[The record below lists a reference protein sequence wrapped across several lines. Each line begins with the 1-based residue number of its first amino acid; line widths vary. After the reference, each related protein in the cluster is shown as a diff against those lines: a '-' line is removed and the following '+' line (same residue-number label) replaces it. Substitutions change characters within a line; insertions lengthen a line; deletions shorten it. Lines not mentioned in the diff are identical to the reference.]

1 MYDLPVALVTGASRG
16 LGRAI
21 AEALARR
28 GMRIALNYWPDE
40 AGQNLANAQEV
51 AEGLSAFGGETLL
64 LPADVADTA
73 AVEAAVSELLS
84 HWGRVDILVNNAGIL
99 RDVTLKKMDRSAWDE
114 VLAVNLTGVYNCCR
128 AVLEPMQKAGGG
140 RIINVS
146 SVVAQRG
153 NFGQCNYAASKAGVL
168 GFTRSLARE
177 VARYGITV
185 NAVAPGFIDSPMTA
199 TLPAEIRERLMA
211 DIPMGR
217 FGRPEEVAA
226 AVAFLASPE
235 AAYVT
240 GQVLNVNGGYYM

>member
-1 MYDLPVALVTGASRG
+1 
-16 LGRAI
+16 
-21 AEALARR
+21 
-28 GMRIALNYWPDE
+28 
-40 AGQNLANAQEV
+40 
-51 AEGLSAFGGETLL
+51 
-64 LPADVADTA
+64 
-73 AVEAAVSELLS
+73 VEAAVSELLS

-128 AVLEPMQKAGGG
+128 AVLEPMQQAGGG

-199 TLPAEIRERLMA
+199 TLPTEIRERLMA
-211 DIPMGR
+211 DVPVGR

-226 AVAFLASPE
+226 AVAFLASPG
-235 AAYVT
+235 AAYIT